1 MELNSRDCG
10 CVDNIHAPSNVKPGL
25 INPYAVELG
34 GYHLSIR
41 LWLLEESRPINKPWF
56 INPGLILVT
65 RKKQSWQYN
74 GSSTGSVFFKIPQR
88 YRMGHPV
95 EIILFPLKNTHFPN
109 LIRDLFQ
116 IETSWNMLKSILPR
130 MEFLWIS
137 SLIIIFRRSPPFYP
151 IFPSPTAPKRFRLR
165 TWSQTGLRNHHKWHA
180 LHRHGWELS
189 TRHCRHAQARPVR
202 YGQSKRKKGRQL
214 VTNLV
219 TQLVISEMWIFVSG
233 NHHFEHVESV
243 NDQTCHDMSW
253 FQHANCAKLCEDLK
267 IWSSK
272 MLRQVIKRL

>member
-10 CVDNIHAPSNVKPGL
+10 CVDNIHAPSNVNPGL

-41 LWLLEESRPINKPWF
+41 LWLLEESPPINKPWF

-130 MEFLWIS
+130 MEFLIS
-137 SLIIIFRRSPPFYP
+137 SLIIIFRSYPPHFIPFSHPQPHPSVSACERGARLGWGTTTNGTLCIAMAGNSRLDTVDTRKRVPSATVRAKEKKVGSWWP
-151 IFPSPTAPKRFRLR
+151 IWWPSWWFPR
-165 TWSQTGLRNHHKWHA
+165 
-180 LHRHGWELS
+180 
-189 TRHCRHAQARPVR
+189 
-202 YGQSKRKKGRQL
+202 
-214 VTNLV
+214 
-219 TQLVISEMWIFVSG
+219 
-233 NHHFEHVESV
+233 
-243 NDQTCHDMSW
+243 
-253 FQHANCAKLCEDLK
+253 CEFSCLE
-267 IWSSK
+267 IIILN
-272 MLRQVIKRL
+272 MLNQ